1 MLKQKGISLITV
13 ILIFA
18 VLLIVV
24 CGLAI
29 YYLKTSQPSLNQN
42 ANANLNTSVNQT
54 SVTAQLAM
62 ASKNL
67 LSKDDLVLKK
77 AEITPKIPEYKLPLN
92 AAKEVKNFSD
102 VVKKVGLSSAATD
115 LLQKNGFVVIDTPK
129 DLQAKADDFADYY
142 GQLKTKDLPVFI
154 TADSLLHYYHIFFDT
169 TLMKLERDLFY
180 DDVWQMSQELY
191 NNSLEV
197 YNNSTGDLQEA
208 AKRNLAYL
216 SVAMELL
223 KPKPDQVAT
232 DATLKSEY
240 CDQNMDEATCQMVL
254 KGVKEQYG
262 SKTSFKYFSNDDLQ
276 KYSFQTSDIV
286 KDTVTK
292 EVDLISKH
300 EGWKNSPL
308 FVYKE
313 DYSQYVPR
321 GHYTKSEKLKNYF
334 QAMIWFGRMT
344 DLLNGTDQLQKN
356 DSACDGRWTGIVS
369 DYDAKIQTL
378 QAELIA
384 AKFLGS
390 QDLQNHWQR
399 MYAITGFFAGFSD
412 DLGPYEYSKAIED
425 VLGKNFSVQD
435 LETKFADLKNK
446 LNELSYSPKIYSG
459 LGQCEMAMSCPPLSD
474 EEVQSLKVQA
484 KTLLSQTKGFRLM
497 GQRFALDSYLFS
509 EIVSPYSGQYSGE
522 IKPLPT
528 QELPLT
534 FSWDDPYTQAQ
545 RNRPFTWVKTEV
557 AGCPD
562 GREVKGFPSGL
573 DVMALFGSDRAR
585 EVISQLGDDKYGDY
599 QTKFE
604 ELKKEIDAM
613 PEEDWYK
620 NLYNN
625 WLYVLKSLPVKYGQ
639 GYQTFMQGT
648 AWQDKELNTSL
659 ASWAELRH
667 DTILYVKQ
675 SYTIAELGGGE
686 PPPIVG
692 YVEPVPE
699 FYVRLLNLTDLTK
712 KGLDKLVPKENM
724 DNLQIDAALDNF
736 SSILG
741 KLQDMSQ
748 QELANQALSDQ
759 DYEFIRD
766 FGDSLTSLI
775 QTLSGGDVDPQIFK
789 SVMVADVH
797 TEGNV
802 KKVLEEGVGYIKT
815 LLAAYKLPDNRILL
829 GAGPV
834 FSYYEFKQPMDNRLT
849 DEAWRQMLDSA
860 KHPDQPSW
868 VKSFTK

>member
-1 MLKQKGISLITV
+1 MLKQKGILLI
-13 ILIFA
+13 ILII
-18 VLLIVV
+18 VIVV
-24 CGLAI
+24 LASAGLAI
-29 YYLKTSQPSLNQN
+29 YYLKIGWPILKQN
-42 ANANLNTSVNQT
+42 ANTNATVNLEPITANLAVAN
-54 SVTAQLAM
+54 
-62 ASKNL
+62 KNL
-67 LSKDDLVLKK
+67 ISKDDLELKK
-77 AEITPKIPEYKLPLN
+77 AVIEPKIPKYDLPLE
-92 AAKEVKNFSD
+92 ADQDIKNYSD
-102 VVKKVGLSSAATD
+102 VVKKIGLSLAAND
-115 LLQKNGFVVIDTPK
+115 LLQKNGFVVIDTPA
-129 DLQAKADDFADYY
+129 DFLAKADDFADYY
-142 GQLKTKDLPVFI
+142 GQLESKELPVFI
-154 TADSLLHYYHIFFDT
+154 TSDSMLHYYHIFFDT

-191 NNSLEV
+191 NESLAV
-197 YNNSTGDLQEA
+197 YSNSTGDLQEA

-232 DATLKSEY
+232 DKTLKAEY
-240 CDQNMDEATCQMVL
+240 CEQYMDEATCQMVI

-262 SKTSFKYFSNDDLQ
+262 DKTSFKYFSNEDVQ
-276 KYSFQTSDIV
+276 KYNFQTSDIV
-286 KDTVTK
+286 TDTVAA
-292 EVDLISKH
+292 ELDLISRH

-344 DLLNGTDQLQKN
+344 DLLNGTDQLQPN

-412 DLGPYEYSKAIED
+412 DLGPYEYGQAIEA

-435 LETKFADLKNK
+435 LETKFTELKNK
-446 LNELSYSPKIYSG
+446 LNELNYAPKIYSG
-459 LGQCEMAMSCPPLSD
+459 LGACQMIMSCPPLLAS
-474 EEVQSLKVQA
+474 EVQNLKVQA
-484 KTLLSQTKGFRLM
+484 KTLLNQTKGFRLM

-522 IKPLPT
+522 ISPLPT

-534 FSWDDPYTQAQ
+534 FSWDDPFTAAQ
-545 RNRPFTWVKTEV
+545 KNRPFTWVKTQV
-557 AGCPD
+557 AGCSE
-562 GREVKGFPSGL
+562 GREVRGFPTGL
-573 DVMALFGSDRAR
+573 DVLAIFGSDRAK
-585 EVISQLGDDKYGDY
+585 EVISQIGDDKYSDY
-599 QTKFE
+599 QTKFDQ
-604 ELKKEIDAM
+604 LKKEIEAM
-613 PEEDWYK
+613 PQEDWYK
-620 NLYNN
+620 NIYNN
-625 WLYVLKSLPVKYGQ
+625 WLYVLNSLPVKYGQ
-639 GYQTFMQGT
+639 GYQSFMQT
-648 AWQDKELNTSL
+648 AAWQDKELNTSL
-659 ASWAELRH
+659 ASWSELRH

-675 SYTIAELGGGE
+675 SYTIAELGAGE

-699 FYVRLLNLTDLTK
+699 FYVRLLNLTNLTK
-712 KGLDKLVPKENM
+712 KGLDKLVPQDTM
-724 DNLQIDAALDNF
+724 DNLKIDAALTNF
-736 SSILG
+736 SSILE
-741 KLQDMSQ
+741 KLQTMSQ
-748 QELANQALSDQ
+748 KELANQALSDQ
-759 DYEFIRD
+759 ENEFIRN
-766 FGDSLTSLI
+766 FGDSLVNLI
-775 QTLSGGDVDPQIFK
+775 STLSGGDVDPQIFK

-829 GAGPV
+829 GVGPV
-834 FSYYEFKQPMDNRLT
+834 FSYYEFKQDMDNRLT
-849 DEAWRQMLDSA
+849 DEAWRQMLDSD
-860 KHPDQPSW
+860 KHPALPSW
-868 VKSFTK
+868 TQSFTE